1 MSRKFGYNGIQ
12 RGKMPSQSNMTME
25 EFARLCGLSRPTLS
39 RYFNDPDSVRAKTQ
53 EIIKEA
59 IEKHNYTPNFLAS
72 GLIRGQMKALG
83 IVIPTL
89 IDPFYSALVNA
100 IELAAEESGYLT
112 VLQSSHNDPRRER
125 RAISRLMSLDVAGIA
140 IAPLGY
146 RSDTNVILSA
156 RERVPLVIMDS
167 RLQSDTPYI
176 GTNNDQSV
184 ALMVDYLCRSG
195 PPPALFTMP
204 PMNINVVERQEAYF
218 NRMVALGHAPV
229 ILNPDDARI
238 EGDYEKYGYEKFL
251 TLGPK
256 RLEGVRSILCPN
268 DRVAFGIIAAAGKLG
283 LSVGKGEKDDLQ
295 IAGHDGQHFG
305 AYTQPE
311 LTTVEQDTKAM
322 GEIVAAALLEGTTHP
337 AFSKDILL
345 DGRFVGRDSA

>member
-1 MSRKFGYNGIQ
+1 MTANG
-12 RGKMPSQSNMTME
+12 GKMPTPSNLTME

-72 GLIRGQMKALG
+72 SLIRGQMKALG
-83 IVIPTL
+83 IVIPSL

-100 IELAAEESGYLT
+100 IEFAAEESGYLT

-125 RAISRLMSLDVAGIA
+125 RAISRLLSLDVAGIA

-146 RSDTNVILSA
+146 SSDTDVITSA

-167 RLQSDTPYI
+167 RLQPDIPYV
-176 GTNNDQSV
+176 GTNNEQSV
-184 ALMVDYLCRSG
+184 SLMVDYLCRSG

-204 PMNINVVERQEAYF
+204 KMNINVVERQQAYC
-218 NRMVALGHAPV
+218 NRMEVLGHDPI

-238 EGDYEKYGYEKFL
+238 EDDYEKYGYQKFL
-251 TLGPK
+251 SLGPK
-256 RLEGVRSILCPN
+256 KLEGVRSILCPN
-268 DRVAFGIIAAAGKLG
+268 DRVALGIIAAASKLG
-283 LSVGKGEKDDLQ
+283 LKVGKGANDDLR

-305 AYTQPE
+305 AYTQPQ
-311 LTTVEQDTKAM
+311 LTTIEQDIRGM
-322 GEIVAAALLEGTTHP
+322 GETIAAALLEGTTHA
-337 AFSKDILL
+337 AFSEDILL